1 MIHKKVISSALWN
14 GHSTSV
20 TSSSTLAYFKRSLKT
35 EMHNHAFDC
44 NRFVTSYTYDSSLQ

>member
-20 TSSSTLAYFKRSLKT
+20 TSSSTLEHFKRLLET
-35 EMHNHAFDC
+35 ELYNRVFD
-44 NRFVTSYTYDSSLQ
+44 YK